1 MPPSYG
7 SGDTVGNWLLR
18 GDETTD
24 SWSDGALSP
33 LRPSRENAP
42 MERGGSNAERPQ
54 RYSKILPRLKRQ
66 TLNVFTTAAM
76 PNKTASVGSNS
87 RVVQF
92 AQSTCTNPSI
102 AQ

>member
-1 MPPSYG
+1 MQPNYG
-7 SGDTVGNWLLR
+7 SGDTVSNWLLP
-18 GDETTD
+18 GDKTTE
-24 SWSDGALSP
+24 SCSDGARSP
-33 LRPSRENAP
+33 FRLRERTP
-42 MERGGSNAERPQ
+42 MERAAYSAERPQ
-54 RYSKILPRLKRQ
+54 CYSKILPRLKRQ

-92 AQSTCTNPSI
+92 VQSTCTNPSI